1 MAVLSWGKCTLE
13 HVVSENGAPKGGGSA
28 SWKALPTPKENTT
41 KITPSAGTQKTATEE
56 GGGLVDIRYSKNTY
70 TLEFDLFV
78 KKGEERPFED
88 DDGIISGEH
97 AFRITPEDEG
107 CEGSQ
112 IDRSVLRCDESY
124 TTEEGKMLHYVAQC
138 LKPATGKTV
147 KPYTKST
154 GIGG

>member
-78 KKGEERPFED
+78 KKGKNARLKMMMVSFQENTRSESLLRMKDVRVHKLTVLF
-88 DDGIISGEH
+88 
-97 AFRITPEDEG
+97 FVVMNLTPQKKEK
-107 CEGSQ
+107 C
-112 IDRSVLRCDESY
+112 C
-124 TTEEGKMLHYVAQC
+124 TMLLNA
-138 LKPATGKTV
+138 
-147 KPYTKST
+147 
-154 GIGG
+154 